1 MPNNLESRLLKEW
14 KDALQDPTMK
24 PFVKCLYQL
33 PIKSSKAIKEAYEP
47 IDTSSKA
54 LKPDIAVSK
63 KGHEHIVGEV
73 KPKHKYFAVY
83 TELGL
88 INPD

>member
-33 PIKSSKAIKEAYEP
+33 FNNYENIHDIDDLEEHQFVDAIHPIY
-47 IDTSSKA
+47 
-54 LKPDIAVSK
+54 VSN
-63 KGHEHIVGEV
+63 GGAFH
-73 KPKHKYFAVY
+73 Y
-83 TELGL
+83 
-88 INPD
+88 